1 MKPKLSIE
9 NHLLGARTEKRPVNG
24 TIIIPRRP
32 RYRGFKYDYTVQG
45 GTPASEWYQY
55 QYQVGD
61 WIESSVKIN
70 R

>member
-32 RYRGFKYDYTVQG
+32 CYRGFKYDYTVQG